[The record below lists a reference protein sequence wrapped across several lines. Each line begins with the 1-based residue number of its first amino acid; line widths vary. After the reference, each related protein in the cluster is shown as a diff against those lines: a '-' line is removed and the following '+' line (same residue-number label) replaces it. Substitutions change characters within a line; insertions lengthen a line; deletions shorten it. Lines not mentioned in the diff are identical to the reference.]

1 MSLTNI
7 PEYKELKVASW
18 QLFDINGLV

>member
-7 PEYKELKVASW
+7 PEYKELKVASC